1 MLPWPQVRIV
11 FGLSLGLFIAGLSA
25 VGCTDVPLFRVPG
38 LGQGPVDNKLS
49 VRGQFCTEDP
59 TTLSFPVKI
68 LFVVDSSQSMDRT
81 DPTGQ
86 RLTAVREVVDTFVN
100 DPGVSFGVIQFA
112 GATNVLTQN
121 DMGQDGFTRDRME
134 IESAIVRL
142 GQAEQ
147 TTDYEG
153 ALANVVRVLSRDMMD
168 ADEVELSRAKYVVIF
183 LSDGLPNP
191 VNPPTNTR
199 SSILERV
206 GEIIELERIY
216 RPAEIRLH
224 TALVL
229 RGTGTGFRCTDSG
242 LEGGQVNCEARP
254 SAAEC
259 AMEPGCVW
267 VGVEQEAEGLLS
279 AMSEAGQG
287 TFRSFRN
294 GEEINF
300 LRIDFTSIRRV
311 FTLKNMVV
319 SNVNTRP
326 TLTFINAQDRI
337 GRATGDS
344 DGDGLE
350 DEAEARVGSDP
361 LVPDTDGDGFHDF
374 LEVRL
379 SASGFDPLD
388 PSDADCALALDRLD
402 SDGDGLLDC
411 EERFVGTSRNFV
423 DSDADGFPDTVE
435 LRYGTNP
442 VSDDTLADLD
452 FDGARNGDEL
462 RGHSDPVV
470 NDAANRSGVAYR
482 YDVVEQR
489 LESVPSDSVAAQAMR
504 AGQACYTFR
513 VDNVTLVDTADAR
526 PNRILL
532 YIAQAPFDDPADRGV
547 FRVACVEQTFIFP
560 DFRDPPFPVV
570 VLPPS
575 AFVAPT
581 AFDPDVDCTIGAP
594 P

>member
-1 MLPWPQVRIV
+1 MLRWVGIAV
-11 FGLSLGLFIAGLSA
+11 VLVGL
-25 VGCTDVPLFRVPG
+25 GCTDASLSRVPG
-38 LGQGPVDNKLS
+38 LGQGPVDNKLAI
-49 VRGQFCTEDP
+49 RGQFCTEDP

-68 LFVVDSSQSMDRT
+68 LFVVDSSQSMIRT

-86 RLTAVREVVDTFVN
+86 RLTAVRDVVNAFIN
-100 DPGVSFGVIQFA
+100 EPGVSFGVIQFA
-112 GATNVLTQN
+112 GATNVLTQ
-121 DMGQDGFTRDRME
+121 DETGQDGFTRDLME
-134 IESAIVRL
+134 LESAIVRL

-191 VNPPTNTR
+191 VRPPTNTR

-206 GEIIELERIY
+206 DEILELQRIF
-216 RPAEIRLH
+216 RPAEIRVH
-224 TALVL
+224 TALAL
-229 RGTGTGFRCTDSG
+229 GAAATGFRCTDSG
-242 LEGGQVNCEARP
+242 LEGGQANCESLP
-254 SAAEC
+254 TAALC
-259 AMEPGCVW
+259 AQEPGCVW
-267 VGVEQEAEGLLS
+267 VGVEQEAEALLS
-279 AMSEAGQG
+279 SMSEAGEG

-326 TLTFINAQDRI
+326 TLTFVSADDRI

-344 DGDGLE
+344 DGDGLS
-350 DEAEARVGSDP
+350 DEVENRVGSDI
-361 LVPDTDGDGFHDF
+361 LLEDTDGDGFHDF

-388 PSDADCALALDRLD
+388 PSDADCALAIDRLD
-402 SDGDGLLDC
+402 TDGDGLRDC

-423 DSDADGFPDTVE
+423 DSDADGFPDAIE

-442 VSDDTLADLD
+442 VSDDSLVDLD

-482 YDVVEQR
+482 YEVVEQR
-489 LESVPSDSVAAQAMR
+489 LENVPPDSAAAAAMQ
-504 AGQACYTFR
+504 AGQACYEFR
-513 VDNVTLVDTADAR
+513 VENVTLVETADGGR
-526 PNRILL
+526 NRILL
-532 YIAQAPFDDPADRGV
+532 YVGQAPFDDPTDRGV
-547 FRVACVEQTFIFP
+547 FRVACVEQTFVFP
-560 DFRDPPFPVV
+560 DFRDPPFSEVV
-570 VLPPS
+570 IPSS
-575 AFVAPT
+575 AFVSPT
-581 AFDPDVDCTIGAP
+581 AFNPDVDCSVGSP

>member
-1 MLPWPQVRIV
+1 MPRAKVR
-11 FGLSLGLFIAGLSA
+11 AAAA
-25 VGCTDVPLFRVPG
+25 VVTLLAGCTDRSLSRVEG
-38 LGQGPVDNKLS
+38 LGEGPADNKLAI
-49 VRGQFCTEDP
+49 RGQFCTEDP
-59 TTLSFPVKI
+59 TTLAFPVKV
-68 LFVVDSSQSMDRT
+68 LFVVDSSQSMNVT
-81 DPTGQ
+81 DPGGR
-86 RLTAVREVVDTFVN
+86 RLTAVREVVDAFID
-100 DPGVSFGVIQFA
+100 DPGVSFGIIQFA
-112 GATNVLTQN
+112 GATNVLTQ
-121 DMGQDGFTRDRME
+121 DPLTGEDGFTRDRAE
-134 IESAIVRL
+134 IDTAIVNL
-142 GQAEQ
+142 GRAGE

-168 ADEVELSRAKYVVIF
+168 ADEVELSRSKYVIVF

-206 GEIIELERIY
+206 DEILELQRVY

-229 RGTGTGFRCTDSG
+229 GAVATGFRCTDSG
-242 LEGGQVNCEARP
+242 LEGGQADCEVLPTAQ
-254 SAAEC
+254 AC
-259 AMEPGCVW
+259 AQQVGCVW

-279 AMSEAGQG
+279 GMSDAGDG
-287 TFRSFRN
+287 TFTSFRN

-311 FTLKNMVV
+311 FTLKNMLV

-326 TLTFINAQDRI
+326 TLTFINADDRV

-344 DGDGLE
+344 DGDGLD
-350 DEAEARVGSDP
+350 DETENRVGSD
-361 LVPDTDGDGFHDF
+361 VMSADSDGDGFHDF

-379 SASGFDPLD
+379 AASGFDPLD
-388 PSDADCALALDRLD
+388 PSDADCALPVDRLD

-423 DSDADGFPDTVE
+423 DTDADGFPDTIE

-482 YDVVEQR
+482 YEVVEQR
-489 LESVPSDSVAAQAMR
+489 LEAVPPDSPAALAMQ

-513 VDNVTLVDTADAR
+513 VENVTLVETEGDGN
-526 PNRILL
+526 NRVLL
-532 YIAQAPFDDPADRGV
+532 YIGQAPFDDPTDRGV
-547 FRVACVEQTFIFP
+547 FRVACVEQRYRFP
-560 DFRDPPFPVV
+560 DFRSPPFSEVE
-570 VLPPS
+570 LPPE

-581 AFDPDVDCTIGAP
+581 AFDPEVDCTTGSP